1 MTTPAL
7 PATISKTER
16 RVQAVLAV
24 FQGETVADVCRQYQI
39 GRSDL
44 YKYRHR
50 ALTAIRA
57 ALTDHPRGPHQ
68 PANHLSTRQEAQ
80 IVALCQQRPTWSA
93 RAIQAHCGVDAPS
106 IRTIQRV
113 RARHGLVHASKRP
126 PALSTAHR
134 LTPEERQRVQER
146 LDTKPYLGPERLAWD
161 LRNEE
166 GIRLSPSTVKY
177 YQQYRRA
184 TVAAQARTLS
194 PRPVWRRYER
204 QHPHSLWHG
213 DFLEKVTL
221 PDLDQTAYQLTLQ
234 DDYSRGYVFCDL
246 VLHPDLRTTIRALI
260 AAMRQWQVIPQ
271 AVVFD
276 NGAPFKGKLLTVFC
290 DWVGIRLIYIAVGH
304 PQTNGKLE
312 RAFRDDMRE
321 FYRQHATWEL
331 ERLRHDL
338 PGYVHYRNY
347 VRGQQALRGDPAIT
361 RLMDY
366 TPVALPSVL
375 EPLEQYACYE
385 MGRKHLSP
393 TGCFRLL
400 GREAHVGEG
409 YADGEVTLYESLD
422 GLEAR
427 REGQCLAI
435 LRDYRTFKQIAC
447 CPWDSRLVLPEAFYF
462 EPSVS
467 LGRP

>member
-1 MTTPAL
+1 LVSSGKWRIKVIWEEPIL
-7 PATISKTER
+7 FI
-16 RVQAVLAV
+16 
-24 FQGETVADVCRQYQI
+24 F
-39 GRSDL
+39 
-44 YKYRHR
+44 
-50 ALTAIRA
+50 
-57 ALTDHPRGPHQ
+57 
-68 PANHLSTRQEAQ
+68 
-80 IVALCQQRPTWSA
+80 
-93 RAIQAHCGVDAPS
+93 CGG
-106 IRTIQRV
+106 Q
-113 RARHGLVHASKRP
+113 
-126 PALSTAHR
+126 
-134 LTPEERQRVQER
+134 
-146 LDTKPYLGPERLAWD
+146 
-161 LRNEE
+161 
-166 GIRLSPSTVKY
+166 
-177 YQQYRRA
+177 
-184 TVAAQARTLS
+184 VAAQARTLS

-204 QHPHSLWHG
+204 QHPPSLWHG

-246 VLHPDLRTTIRALI
+246 VLHPDLRTTMRALI

-290 DWVGIRLIYIAVGH
+290 DRVGLRLIYIAVGH

-321 FYRQHATWEL
+321 CYRQHATWEL

-393 TGCFRLL
+393 TGGFRLL
-400 GREAHVGEG
+400 GREAHGGEG
-409 YADGEVTLYESLD
+409 YADGGVTLYESLD

-447 CPWDSRLVLPEAFYF
+447 CPWDSRLVLPEVFYF

-467 LGRP
+467 PGRP

>member
-1 MTTPAL
+1 MTRPEL
-7 PATISKTER
+7 PATAAKTDR
-16 RVQAVLAV
+16 RVQAVLAL
-24 FQGETVADVCRQYQI
+24 FQGEAVADVCGQYQI

-57 ALTDHPRGPHQ
+57 ALTDQPRGPRQ
-68 PANHLSTRQEAQ
+68 PANHLSPRQEAQ
-80 IVALCQQRPTWSA
+80 IVTLCQQHPTWSA
-93 RAIQAHCGVDAPS
+93 RAIQAHGGVDAPS
-106 IRTIQRV
+106 LRTIQRV

-126 PALSTAHR
+126 PALSTGYR
-134 LTPEERQRVQER
+134 LTPAERQRVQE
-146 LDTKPYLGPERLAWD
+146 LLETKPYLGPERAAWD
-161 LRNEE
+161 LRNAE

-177 YQQYRRA
+177 YQQRRRA
-184 TVAAQARTLS
+184 TLAIQAQPLA

-204 QHPHSLWHG
+204 QHPHHLWHG
-213 DFLEKVTL
+213 DMLAKVTL
-221 PDLDQTAYQLTLQ
+221 PALDQTAYQLTLQ
-234 DDYSRGYVFCDL
+234 DDYSRGYVFCEL

-276 NGAPFKGKLLTVFC
+276 NGAPFKGKLLTAFC
-290 DWVGIRLIYIAVGH
+290 DQVGIRLIYITVGH

-321 FYRQHATWEL
+321 FYRQYATWDL

-338 PGYVHYRNY
+338 PGYVHYRNH
-347 VRGQQALRGDPAIT
+347 VRGYQALRGDPAIT
-361 RLMDY
+361 RLSAY
-366 TPVALPSVL
+366 TPVVVPSVL
-375 EPLEQYACYE
+375 ESLAQYACYE
-385 MGRKHLSP
+385 VGRKHLSP
-393 TGCFRLL
+393 TGGFRLL
-400 GREAHVGEG
+400 GREAHVGEAW
-409 YADGEVTLYESLD
+409 ADSDVMLYESLD

-427 REGQCLAI
+427 CDGQRLVI
-435 LRDYRTFKQIAC
+435 LPDYRTFKQIAC

-462 EPSVS
+462 EPAVS